1 MKKHIIPMKVKKNLH
16 RKKRSFPLANVY
28 FISLLTL
35 IIFLIFQNH
44 RNQDCN
50 IVASAKPKHLMSY
63 KVINFLYKQ
72 RIKNRLSDINH
83 SIVAIFELSK
93 ENYVILAKIYIN
105 NKYAKEF
112 NIIANK
118 TLEETIKTQTE
129 IFLSENNFTDSEI
142 QVKCKNSIPENF
154 FLWP

>member
-1 MKKHIIPMKVKKNLH
+1 MKIKKNLH
-16 RKKRSFPLANVY
+16 RKKKSFSLANVY

-35 IIFLIFQNH
+35 ITLLIFQNH
-44 RNQDCN
+44 KNQDCN
-50 IVASAKPKHLMSY
+50 IVASAKPKYSLNY

-72 RIKNRLSDINH
+72 KIKNRLSDINY
-83 SIVAIFELSK
+83 SIVSHYQIDEEYFI
-93 ENYVILAKIYIN
+93 ILAKIYIY
-105 NKYAKEF
+105 NKHPKQF

-129 IFLSENNFTDSEI
+129 IFFSENNFLHSEI

-154 FLWP
+154 FSWP